1 MPAKVGEVVNQM
13 KGLEL
18 EEEMEISDWL
28 EFRWK
33 NRQKWQKRTFS
44 EIQKGFYEERLALE
58 IVKKE

>member
-1 MPAKVGEVVNQM
+1 MVNQM